1 MAEEDERNSSKLNEI
16 DRLYGYQEPIADEE
30 EEDKSI
36 AQQMVEALKRKR
48 ENAFGNLK
56 KKW

>member
-1 MAEEDERNSSKLNEI
+1 MEQDERNSTKLNEI
-16 DRLYGYQEPIADEE
+16 DRLYGYQEPMEEEE

-36 AQQMVEALKRKR
+36 SQQMVEALKRKR
-48 ENAFGNLK
+48 EKAFGQLH